1 MVLPSS
7 NPCNLFLNSIS
18 RSSNKRSLSAS
29 MDSYNS
35 SREKS
40 GLRDLRDLRDDLH
53 FEERPPLLSGG
64 RELKRFSVELYRLE
78 AKLLKS
84 IGSIMVR
91 VGDPCKLNEMTFR
104 PLGPI
109 VGWFSKRKE
118 KFWLY
123 VLVLGRFLIFP
134 VPVLN
139 LRTTFGSGSH
149 RFLLY
154 VKISVPVPIGSCKN
168 WTFGSGSESS
178 VLRF

>member
-1 MVLPSS
+1 
-7 NPCNLFLNSIS
+7 
-18 RSSNKRSLSAS
+18 

-91 VGDPCKLNEMTFR
+91 VGDPCKLNEITFR

-109 VGWFSKRKE
+109 VG
-118 KFWLY
+118 
-123 VLVLGRFLIFP
+123 
-134 VPVLN
+134 
-139 LRTTFGSGSH
+139 
-149 RFLLY
+149 
-154 VKISVPVPIGSCKN
+154 
-168 WTFGSGSESS
+168 
-178 VLRF
+178 